1 MPSEENQ
8 GRPNSA
14 SILADIAQLTSQQG
28 NAFTA
33 NLVQT
38 KCFVATLELRLV
50 KPKVGLIETIFKPE
64 NRLQQLWQCKFSGDR
79 EWRDVPIVDNE

>member
-8 GRPNSA
+8 GRPNST
-14 SILADIAQLTSQQG
+14 SMLADIAQLT
-28 NAFTA
+28 NAHGAIFTA
-33 NLVQT
+33 NLAQP

-79 EWRDVPIVDNE
+79 EWRDIPVVDDE